1 MSEVITYHHFSLGQ
15 EFVIS
20 EVVDLKEYE
29 DDCIMYS
36 LKLEGIDDMIK
47 IIISPENKSLVKTGA
62 IIFFS
67 DNDNAK
73 GYSVWRN
80 GIGPYDIKVPKGAC
94 SSEP

>member
-1 MSEVITYHHFSLGQ
+1 
-15 EFVIS
+15 
-20 EVVDLKEYE
+20 
-29 DDCIMYS
+29 
-36 LKLEGIDDMIK
+36 MIK
-47 IIISPENKSLVKTGA
+47 IIISSKNKSLVKTGA